1 MLALEIQISGLNFSR
16 SGSMHVRAVLL
27 SPAVA
32 LMLLGGTQGLMGQQA
47 ATPAQSS
54 ETTAPAAAA
63 QTPEAAA
70 TPQASSAPEA
80 AAPAAGSTPAQAG
93 TAPVS
98 VTVPATAKGKG
109 SSGFMGMGKKA
120 PPYTGPT
127 EIVVLAPTP
136 MLDGEGRQQLD
147 PDGKPMFNPPAKQQR
162 DKYGHPVFDEKK
174 QPVFQTAKDLGYDE
188 QGKKIHAEKEKQP
201 KKVPVSISRGTFS
214 VDGIVGKA
222 ALNYDIADLKYIYLY
237 VPGMGVVVVSN
248 ATFPGAKEQKSAFSD
263 KTLTIAVGD
272 HKLELASDNRLLGNK
287 PESAFVRIDRDF
299 ALPSRFPVVG
309 YGPLR
314 AAPYAWPGAKPNKEL
329 AGVVAPPPVP
339 VNMRP
344 VLALQPCPA
353 GQMRTVARVL
363 PGQVAPPQP
372 CVPITKNGAAA
383 EPRAMAPGAAISTP
397 STSN

>member
-1 MLALEIQISGLNFSR
+1 
-16 SGSMHVRAVLL
+16 MHVRAVLI
-27 SPAVA
+27 SPAIA
-32 LMLLGGTQGLMGQQA
+32 LMLLGGAQVLAGQQTTA
-47 ATPAQSS
+47 PAQTA
-54 ETTAPAAAA
+54 ETTQAPAETAPAAAA
-63 QTPEAAA
+63 A
-70 TPQASSAPEA
+70 TPDAVPASTA
-80 AAPAAGSTPAQAG
+80 AAQAG

-98 VTVPATAKGKG
+98 VTVPATSGGKG
-109 SSGFMGMGKKA
+109 SSGFLGIGKKA
-120 PPYTGPT
+120 PPYNGPT

-147 PDGKPMFNPPAKQQR
+147 PDGKPMFNPPVKQQR
-162 DKYGHPVFDEKK
+162 DKYGHPLFDEKK
-174 QPVFQTAKDLGYDE
+174 QPVFQTAKELGYDD
-188 QGKKIHAEKEKQP
+188 QGKKIHSEKEKQP
-201 KKVPVSISRGTFS
+201 KKVPVSVSRGTFT

-222 ALNYDIADLKYIYLY
+222 ALNYDIADLKYLYMY

-248 ATFPGAKEQKSAFSD
+248 ATFPGAIEQKGAFND
-263 KTLTIAVGD
+263 KTLTILVGGD
-272 HKLELASDNRLLGNK
+272 HKLELASDNRLLGSK

-299 ALPSRFPVVG
+299 VLPSRFPVVG

-353 GQMRTVARVL
+353 GQMRMVARVL

-372 CVPITKNGAAA
+372 CVPITKNGAAV

-397 STSN
+397 VSSN

>member
-1 MLALEIQISGLNFSR
+1 
-16 SGSMHVRAVLL
+16 MHVRAVLI

-32 LMLLGGTQGLMGQQA
+32 LMLLGGTQTLMGQQA

-54 ETTAPAAAA
+54 ETTQAAP
-63 QTPEAAA
+63 TPTAGAA
-70 TPQASSAPEA
+70 T
-80 AAPAAGSTPAQAG
+80 AQAG

-98 VTVPATAKGKG
+98 VTVPATAGGKG
-109 SSGFMGMGKKA
+109 SSGFLGIGKKA

-147 PDGKPMFNPPAKQQR
+147 PDAKPMFNPPVKQQR
-162 DKYGHPVFDEKK
+162 DKYGHPLFDEKK
-174 QPVFQTAKDLGYDE
+174 QPVFQSAKELGYDE

-201 KKVPVSISRGTFS
+201 KKVPVSISRGTFT

-222 ALNYDIADLKYIYLY
+222 ALNYDIADLKYIYMY

-248 ATFPGAKEQKSAFSD
+248 ATFPGAIEQKVAFND
-263 KTLTIAVGD
+263 KTLTIAVGE

-299 ALPSRFPVVG
+299 TLPSRFPVVG

-372 CVPITKNGAAA
+372 CVPITKSGVAA
-383 EPRAMAPGAAISTP
+383 EPRAMAPGAAISAP
-397 STSN
+397 PTSN